1 VNIWPYGDHMHF
13 LPWLWKMSLER
24 QHWKYSL
31 HTKKVVHQDL
41 LTKIGVLS
49 ACIAYVPSPQDHM
62 CWDDA
67 YIEYYDTASFTVLG
81 NSDSKESACNS
92 GYLVWS
98 LGQGSLE
105 KEMAAHS
112 SILAWRIPWTE
123 KPDRLQSMRL
133 QRVGLDWVTGTHTQG
148 LESHF
153 ICMKLMNFH
162 GKFMRGFIM
171 PF

>member
-1 VNIWPYGDHMHF
+1 MNIWPYGDHMHF

-81 NSDSKESACNS
+81 NSVKNLPATQDTWFDPWVRDPWRRKWQPTPVFLPGEFHGQRSPTGCNPWGYKEWALIEW
-92 GYLVWS
+92 LV
-98 LGQGSLE
+98 
-105 KEMAAHS
+105 
-112 SILAWRIPWTE
+112 
-123 KPDRLQSMRL
+123 
-133 QRVGLDWVTGTHTQG
+133 HTQ
-148 LESHF
+148 
-153 ICMKLMNFH
+153 KA
-162 GKFMRGFIM
+162 
-171 PF
+171 